1 MTDGPLA
8 QYRARLQ
15 SGDLRPDPAQELAAE
30 KLESLHHALAGY
42 RAEPGARG
50 RSSWKERFGLAR
62 RRAEPPQGLYIYGG
76 VGRGKSMLMD
86 LFFRTAPVEKKR
98 RVHFHAFM
106 QEVHADFRALRLLQK
121 EAQAKG
127 RSSARGR
134 RPGEDDLVGEVAARI
149 AAEAHLLCFD
159 ELQVLDIADAM
170 ILGRLFSALFEA
182 GVVVIATSNRPPR
195 DLYKNGL
202 QRELFVPFIELFEQR
217 LDVLHLN
224 SPTDYRLRAMRT
236 MNVYMTPLDQ
246 GTEARLR
253 AYFARLTRNA
263 DAGGETLDVNG
274 RRLEIPMASDDC
286 AYATFS
292 DLCAKPLGAADYLAI
307 ASRYDVLFLSRI
319 PKMNAQ
325 MRNEAKRFVTLIDA
339 LYEHKVKLICSAER
353 PAEELYTEGDG
364 AFEFERTISRL
375 HEMQSEGYLG
385 AAHLS

>member
-1 MTDGPLA
+1 MTSPLA
-8 QYRARLQ
+8 AYRQRLET
-15 SGDLRPDPAQELAAE
+15 GAIRPDPAQEAAIAR
-30 KLESLHHALAGY
+30 LDALAQELASWNPNAWFSK
-42 RAEPGARG
+42 RGAPRG
-50 RSSWKERFGLAR
+50 MYLWG
-62 RRAEPPQGLYIYGG
+62 P
-76 VGRGKSMLMD
+76 VGRGKSLLLD
-86 LFFRTAPVEKKR
+86 LFFEAAPVKKKR
-98 RVHFHAFM
+98 RVHFHEFMLARHAF
-106 QEVHADFRALRLLQK
+106 LRDARGKSTGQDELIAQAARQVAE
-121 EAQAKG
+121 EAQ
-127 RSSARGR
+127 
-134 RPGEDDLVGEVAARI
+134 
-149 AAEAHLLCFD
+149 LLCFD
-159 ELQVLDIADAM
+159 EIQVTDIADAM